1 MTPEVMEHAFD
12 LFFQG
17 HLETFKGTGL
27 GLALSK
33 ELMSLHKGTIRI
45 ESEKWKGTTFEI
57 VLPLGKDHLEPGAF
71 VGKPEFTPT
80 IFEEVELASN
90 GLYSDAAEQEEAAP
104 PPTASSILIIED
116 HPDMRQFLQSRLRG
130 SFEVHQADNGIMGLQ
145 LAYEIVPD
153 LIICDIILPGKDGMN
168 LVQTLKNDIRTSH
181 IPVILLTAV
190 SNIERQIEG
199 LRIKADA
206 FITKPFNLQYL
217 EESIRN
223 LLKKQ
228 ELLRD
233 HFLSE
238 LQAEKR
244 APLAKKIDR
253 KFVNEFVALV
263 ESNVANENFGVDEIC
278 REIGIS
284 KVQLY
289 RKIKSLLGYNVNEYI
304 LHVRLQKAKYLMA
317 KEDLT
322 IAEIAFKVGFS
333 SQAYFSTVF
342 KSNFAMT
349 PSEYKEKMKA

>member
-1 MTPEVMEHAFD
+1 M
-12 LFFQG
+12 LFR
-17 HLETFKGTGL
+17 
-27 GLALSK
+27 S
-33 ELMSLHKGTIRI
+33 
-45 ESEKWKGTTFEI
+45 
-57 VLPLGKDHLEPGAF
+57 
-71 VGKPEFTPT
+71 
-80 IFEEVELASN
+80 
-90 GLYSDAAEQEEAAP
+90 
-104 PPTASSILIIED
+104 
-116 HPDMRQFLQSRLRG
+116 
-130 SFEVHQADNGIMGLQ
+130 
-145 LAYEIVPD
+145 YEIVPD
-153 LIICDIILPGKDGMN
+153 LIICDIILPGKDGMY

-199 LRIKADA
+199 LRLMADS

-217 EESIRN
+217 EETIRN

-238 LQAEKR
+238 LQEGKR
-244 APLAKKIDR
+244 APLPKKIDR

-263 ESNVANENFGVDEIC
+263 ESNISNENFGVDDIC

-304 LHVRLQKAKYLMA
+304 LNVRLQKAKYMIA
-317 KEDLT
+317 KENLT
-322 IAEIAFKVGFS
+322 ISEIAFKVGFS

-342 KSNFAMT
+342 KSNFSMT